1 MNMLFSKKHSHDLIS
16 FSSSALFLLQ
26 QMSAMDAQMAQQLQA
41 QQMQQAQPVGG
52 GQMPQVVAQQLQ
64 AQEVKKTPAA
74 AATTLAQSDD
84 TEKDAATAAT
94 PMEVEK

>member
-1 MNMLFSKKHSHDLIS
+1 
-16 FSSSALFLLQ
+16 
-26 QMSAMDAQMAQQLQA
+26 MSAMDAQMAQQLQA
-41 QQMQQAQPVGG
+41 QQIQQAQPVGG
-52 GQMPQVVAQQLQ
+52 GQMPQVVAQQLP
-64 AQEVKKTPAA
+64 AQEVKTPAA

>member
-1 MNMLFSKKHSHDLIS
+1 
-16 FSSSALFLLQ
+16 
-26 QMSAMDAQMAQQLQA
+26 MSAMDAQMAQQLQA

>member
-1 MNMLFSKKHSHDLIS
+1 
-16 FSSSALFLLQ
+16 
-26 QMSAMDAQMAQQLQA
+26 MSAMDAQMAQQLQA
-41 QQMQQAQPVGG
+41 QQIQQAQPVGG
-52 GQMPQVVAQQLQ
+52 GQMPQIVAQQLP
-64 AQEVKKTPAA
+64 AQKEKTPAA